1 MTFPNEIER
10 TIELSH
16 PPAKVWTALTTAEG
30 LGSWF
35 GSSAEIDLRPGGVAR
50 MAFASENLEVT
61 MIVKVVEE
69 PSRFAYTWSIMGLAD
84 DDPRRTFVDFLLEP
98 TASGTRLTVLES
110 GFAQVPDD
118 VFEKAYGGNTEGW
131 ASELGELMEY
141 LDAA

>member
-10 TIELSH
+10 TVELAH
-16 PPAKVWTALTTAEG
+16 PPNKVWSALTTAEG

-35 GSSAEIDLRPGGVAR
+35 GNSAEIDLRPGGAVR
-50 MAFASENLEVT
+50 MDFSEVQGVT

-69 PSRFAYTWSIMGLAD
+69 PSRFAYTWSITGLAD

-98 TASGTRLTVLES
+98 SAAGTRLTVLES